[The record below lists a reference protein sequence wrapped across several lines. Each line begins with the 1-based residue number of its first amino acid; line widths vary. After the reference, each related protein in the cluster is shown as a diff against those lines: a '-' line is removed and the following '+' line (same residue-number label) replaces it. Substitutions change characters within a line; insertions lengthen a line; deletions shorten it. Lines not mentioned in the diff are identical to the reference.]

1 MNSRERVLRTIDRKP
16 VDRVPYS
23 FDLTSVIVRKLA
35 DHYMIPPDKLFE
47 WIGDDLMYLWPELV
61 VERFD
66 TSLIDEFGVR
76 RDISDQAHA
85 IGDWGSILAYPL
97 PEPTLA
103 GYRFPDGGDPRR
115 FVGLDPEALKAQD
128 RFVIM
133 SITGLF
139 DLCWHLRGFEN
150 FMVDM
155 ASGDDFA
162 DTLLDRALKYALELV
177 SAIPKGVDGVR
188 VGEDWGLQKGLI
200 TGAPLWRRALKP
212 RLKILYDAIRARG
225 LRLFIHTCG
234 DIAELFPDIIE
245 MGVEV
250 VHPIQPEA
258 MDVPRLQREYG
269 RDISMYGGIGTQS
282 TLVYGTPGDVVAVA
296 KARLETFR
304 EGGYILGPAGAISTD
319 AKIENVIALVDFA
332 MSL

>member
-35 DHYMIPPDKLFE
+35 DHYRIPPDKLFE
-47 WIGDDLMYLWPELV
+47 WIGDDLMYRGSELV

-76 RDISDQAHA
+76 RDTSDQAHA

-103 GYRFPDGGDPRR
+103 GYRFPDGGEARR
-115 FVGLDPEALKAQD
+115 FGGLDPEVLKAQN

-150 FMVDM
+150 FMMDM

-162 DTLLDRALKYALELV
+162 DTLLERALQYALELV
-177 SAIPKGVDGVR
+177 AVIPDCVDGVR

-212 RLKILYDAIRARG
+212 RLKILYAAIRARG

-250 VHPIQPEA
+250 IHPIQPEA
-258 MDVPRLQREYG
+258 MDIAWLQREYG
-269 RDISMYGGIGTQS
+269 RDICMYGGIGTQS
-282 TLVYGTPGDVVAVA
+282 TLVYGTPEDVIAVA
-296 KARLETFR
+296 EARLKTFH